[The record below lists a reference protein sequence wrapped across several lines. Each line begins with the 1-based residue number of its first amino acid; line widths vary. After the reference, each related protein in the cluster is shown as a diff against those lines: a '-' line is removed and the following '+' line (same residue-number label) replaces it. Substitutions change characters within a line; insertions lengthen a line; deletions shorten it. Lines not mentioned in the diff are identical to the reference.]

1 MKTAI
6 LRSIGISLFLICL
19 SFSVFADGEM
29 GTGSIS
35 KSGCGFAADTTSKSE
50 TKTDDTT
57 TIKQMEN
64 DFLGWIT
71 GIFADILS

>member
-19 SFSVFADGEM
+19 SFSAFADGEM
-29 GTGSIS
+29 GTGSKT
-35 KSGCGFAADTTSKSE
+35 KSGGGFAADTVDKIE
-50 TKTDDTT
+50 IKTDDITT
-57 TIKQMEN
+57 NKQAES

-71 GIFADILS
+71 AIFADILS